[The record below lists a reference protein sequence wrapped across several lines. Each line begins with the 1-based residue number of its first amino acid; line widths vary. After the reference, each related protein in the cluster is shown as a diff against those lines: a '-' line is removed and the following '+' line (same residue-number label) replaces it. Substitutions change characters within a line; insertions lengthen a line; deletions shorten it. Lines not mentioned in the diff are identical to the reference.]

1 MIQWITR
8 VIGCTSAGSLL
19 SIIMSF
25 LAADIGGTHIK
36 LGIVRQGVVVAR
48 DAVPATAVEGF
59 AAALDRI
66 EVGWQRLFCSVQ
78 GGLGAIKGIGIAFP
92 GLIHPQ
98 TGRILSSPVGKFDD
112 ARELD
117 LDDWARRTFAMP
129 LTVSND
135 ANAAL
140 TGEWHY
146 GAARGCRSVVMVT
159 LGTGIGTSVIIDGVP
174 LRGEHGQAGNLGGH
188 FVQTLSPRPCPCGNV
203 GCAESEASGWAV
215 QQLAR
220 QDGRYAESALAD
232 EPSAD
237 LAAVFRCAAAG
248 DELALRLREHCIGVW
263 AGLAVSLIHA
273 YDPELLV
280 FGGGVMQSG
289 EQIIPAIA
297 AHVEKHAWT
306 PWGKVRIA
314 AAALG
319 NDAALLGVGH
329 LVQQHDDDAEK
340 TLPAAIDGQPRPH
353 AKFARKSPS
362 QEQIAKR

>member
-1 MIQWITR
+1 MP
-8 VIGCTSAGSLL
+8 
-19 SIIMSF
+19 F
-25 LAADIGGTHIK
+25 LVADIGGTHIK
-36 LGIVRQGVVVAR
+36 LGIVRQGAVIAR
-48 DAVPATAVEGF
+48 DVIPAATVQGF
-59 AAALDRI
+59 AAALERI
-66 EVGWQRLFCSVQ
+66 EAGWQRLLCSVE
-78 GGLGAIKGIGIAFP
+78 GGPGAITGIGMAFP

-112 ARELD
+112 ARALD
-117 LDDWARRTFAMP
+117 LDEWARLRFAMP
-129 LTVSND
+129 VTVCND

-174 LRGEHGQAGNLGGH
+174 LRGEHGQAGSLGGH
-188 FVQTLSPRPCPCGNV
+188 FVHTLAPRSCPCGNV

-232 EPSAD
+232 EPSPD

-248 DELALRLREHCIGVW
+248 DELASRLRDHCIGVW
-263 AGLAVSLIHA
+263 AGLAVTLIHA

-280 FGGGVMQSG
+280 FGGGVMQSS
-289 EQIIPAIA
+289 EQIIPSIA
-297 AHVEKHAWT
+297 EHVHRHAWT
-306 PWGKVRIA
+306 PWGKVRVA

-319 NDAALLGVGH
+319 DDAALLGVAH
-329 LVQQHDDDAEK
+329 LVQQHDGNIAK

-353 AKFARKSPS
+353 AKFARRSLSPGS
-362 QEQIAKR
+362 LQGDN